1 MNYIFNRLTD
11 VLNLFSLNE
20 SSRVFQYFSAV
31 FRFFGVLIRGWFPF
45 RQIILILLPILL
57 MLTSYYSQALTAK
70 TRNVINGH
78 APYLT
83 FDGGHTRATNIDELL
98 GITLS
103 DGTIITRATNN
114 SSASNPIELPNAGET
129 FADIGMFMPTDINAD
144 RVDIKALV
152 NNPPYNYAGDDDG
165 DGNFYI
171 AGSGFY
177 FTQYLYDRN
186 NHRVARNEALNIC
199 NAPYRIE
206 LRVSGTNPSDR
217 TLTTR
222 SGVPNRT
229 TYDEGRAIY
238 YIKPKGEEGP
248 RVCFAKPDMR
258 YSKDRYAGPSS
269 EWDVYNGFIPQSTNS
284 SSYHRNFP
292 TTGANNLYFDLLIQN
307 SDPLNWGDPITQGG
321 ITVTMTPDVT
331 GETVRVTLTGPV
343 AKREQLA
350 QNNSEQV
357 DKPTLP
363 QTFELVGRD
372 NSGQAVVK
380 YGFELKQW
388 FVNRGNVYARYNSSN
403 NHTLWCNNIGYRL
416 SSIADL
422 TNAVNGSSIGATP
435 SSPGNYYQRRI
446 GAGLFTE
453 WGYMRS
459 YAGANFQSAYYRA
472 KGGTGIIGY
481 VNPVSGNLRRNGE
494 EPYSFYG
501 VCVSP

>member
-20 SSRVFQYFSAV
+20 SSSVLQYFSAV

-83 FDGGHTRATNIDELL
+83 FDGGYTRATNTDELL

-114 SSASNPIELPNAGET
+114 SSASNPIELPNPGET
-129 FADIGMFMPTDINAD
+129 FADIGMFMPTDINTGIVYVETLI
-144 RVDIKALV
+144 R
-152 NNPPYNYAGDDDG
+152 PPYNYVGDDDG
-165 DGNFYI
+165 DGDFAI
-171 AGSGFY
+171 GP
-177 FTQYLYDRN
+177 YLFFSLVIYDRDN
-186 NHRVARNEALNIC
+186 RRVARNETLNIC
-199 NAPYRIE
+199 NAPYRVE
-206 LRVSGTNPSDR
+206 VSTGAGGILR
-217 TLTTR
+217 TL
-222 SGVPNRT
+222 SGGVPDRNKVNYGVGSAT
-229 TYDEGRAIY
+229 Y
-238 YIKPKGEEGP
+238 YIKPKVEEGP
-248 RVCFAKPDMR
+248 RVCFARPDMT
-258 YSKDRYAGPSS
+258 YSKGMYAGPSS

-307 SDPLNWGDPITQGG
+307 SGPLKWGDPITQGG

-331 GETVRVTLTGPV
+331 GKTVRVTLTGPV

-350 QNNSEQV
+350 QNNPEQV

-388 FVNRGNVYARYNSSN
+388 FVNRGDKGSDSN

-422 TNAVNGSSIGATP
+422 TNAVYADYIGATP

-453 WGYMRS
+453 WGSMS
-459 YAGANFQSAYYRA
+459 TYAGANFQRRSANSYEL
-472 KGGTGIIGY
+472 GY
-481 VNPVSGNLRRNGE
+481 LANGVSKEVRQDRGSI
-494 EPYSFYG
+494 SFVSIYAPPYG

>member
-1 MNYIFNRLTD
+1 
-11 VLNLFSLNE
+11 
-20 SSRVFQYFSAV
+20 
-31 FRFFGVLIRGWFPF
+31 
-45 RQIILILLPILL
+45 
-57 MLTSYYSQALTAK
+57 MLTSYCSQALTAK

-83 FDGGHTRATNIDELL
+83 FDGGHTRATNTDELL

-129 FADIGMFMPTDINAD
+129 FADIGTFIPTDINAD
-144 RVDIKALV
+144 RVGIGTLI
-152 NNPPYNYAGDDDG
+152 NPPYNYAGDDDG

-229 TYDEGRAIY
+229 TYDGGRATY

-248 RVCFAKPDMR
+248 RVCFAKPDVT

-292 TTGANNLYFDLLIQN
+292 TTGANNLYFDLLIGN
-307 SDPLNWGDPITQGG
+307 SGPLNWGDPITQGG

-343 AKREQLA
+343 AKSEQLA

-388 FVNRGNVYARYNSSN
+388 FVNRGNVYESRYNTN

-422 TNAVNGSSIGATP
+422 TNAVYGDYIGATP
-435 SSPGNYYQRRI
+435 SSLGNYYQRRI

-453 WGYMRS
+453 WGAMS
-459 YAGANFQSAYYRA
+459 TYAGANFQRYSYPFHGYYLTNEGNGSSRVA
-472 KGGTGIIGY
+472 
-481 VNPVSGNLRRNGE
+481 VNPNDGE
-494 EPYSFYG
+494 LWSFNTISDAYG